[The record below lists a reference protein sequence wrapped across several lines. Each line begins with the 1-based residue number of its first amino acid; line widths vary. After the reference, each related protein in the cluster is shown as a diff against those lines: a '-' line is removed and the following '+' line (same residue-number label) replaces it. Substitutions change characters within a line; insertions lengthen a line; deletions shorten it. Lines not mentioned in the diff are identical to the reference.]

1 MAMRVTGMMSG
12 MDTESIIQQLV
23 AARQTK
29 VDNLKKQQTKHEW
42 KQDAWKELNS
52 KIYKL
57 YSGTLANM
65 QYTSAFAKKTTSV
78 SNSNLVSVITDG
90 NAMDSVQSL
99 TISKLAKAGYLT
111 GGSIKG
117 TDGKTLSGGS
127 KLVERLGIEAGSK
140 FEIETKGKKTEI
152 TIDENTT
159 VDGLVDQ
166 LKAAGVNANFD
177 ANQQRFYIG
186 ATELGE
192 DADFTMIASN
202 DKGTTALDK
211 LGILVY
217 DENTM
222 KAYKEY
228 ADMFA
233 DPTGAGKNALVNAR
247 VEARRAGYV
256 SERDALRKQNEE
268 LVKKLQEA
276 QQAYNE
282 NVGGATNLTNDADRS
297 AQMASLDQKIKDMT
311 ADGVTLDDDQK
322 KELEGYQKELSYIKA
337 YDELKKAADKN
348 DARISTI
355 NEYVNEDGT
364 VNTDPVE
371 KDGVVIY
378 PAGKLTGEV
387 TAEVEAKLQEAN
399 AIYEAYEKNKNP
411 DGVPTMKGS
420 AGANKQVG
428 ENSLITLNGVDYK
441 SSTNTVKVNGL
452 TITCNG
458 TTAPGEEITL
468 TTKNDTSGI
477 YDMIKGF
484 IKEYSALINEMDK
497 LYNAESAKG
506 YEPLTDEEKEA
517 MSESDVTKWEE
528 KIKDSILRRD
538 STLSSVSGALK
549 EIMASGFEVNGRKM
563 FLYDFGIETLGYFNA
578 ADNEKNAYHI
588 HGDEDD
594 EAVRNDTN
602 ELMAMINSDPD
613 AVVSFFTQ
621 LSQKLYGKMFDMMGT
636 TEFSSIYKVYDDKKM
651 KEEYDEYTK
660 KIAQEEKK
668 LQDYEDKWYK
678 KFAAM
683 ETAMAK
689 MQSNASAVTSLLGG
703 S

>member
-42 KQDAWKELNS
+42 KQEAWKELNS

-65 QYTSAFAKKTTSV
+65 QYTTAFAKKTTNV

-99 TISKLAKAGYLT
+99 TISRLAKAGYLT

-117 TDGKTLSGGS
+117 TDGKALSKSS
-127 KLVERLGIEAGSK
+127 KLVESLGIEAGSK

-159 VDGLVDQ
+159 IDGLVNQ

-177 ANQQRFYIG
+177 TNQQRFYIG

-192 DADFTMIASN
+192 NADFTMTASN
-202 DKGTTALDK
+202 GKGTTALDK

-217 DENTM
+217 DEKTM
-222 KAYKEY
+222 DAYKKY
-228 ADMFA
+228 ADMLA
-233 DPTGAGKNALVNAR
+233 DPTGAGKNALIDAR

-256 SERDALRKQNEE
+256 SERDALRKRNEE
-268 LVKKLQEA
+268 LDKQLQEA
-276 QQAYNE
+276 QEAYNQH
-282 NVGGATNLTNDADRS
+282 VSGLTILSDDTDRK
-297 AQMASLDQKIKDMT
+297 AQMTYLDQKIKDMT

-322 KELEGYQKELSYIKA
+322 KELEGYRTELSYLKT
-337 YDELKKAADKN
+337 YDDLKSEVDKN
-348 DARISTI
+348 NARIDTI
-355 NEYVNEDGT
+355 NGYVNEDGT

-371 KDGVVIY
+371 KDGTVIY
-378 PAGKLTGEV
+378 PAGRLTGEV
-387 TAEVEAKLQEAN
+387 TAEVEAKLQEASDIYN
-399 AIYEAYEKNKNP
+399 AYEASKDA

-420 AGANKQVG
+420 AGANKQKG
-428 ENSLITLNGVDYK
+428 EDSLITLNGVDYK
-441 SSTNTVKVNGL
+441 SSSNTVQVNGL

-458 TTAPGEEITL
+458 TTAPGEEVTL

-477 YDMIKGF
+477 YDMIKSF

-506 YEPLTDEEKEA
+506 YEPLTDDEKEA
-517 MSESDVTKWEE
+517 MSESDITKWET

-538 STLSSVSGALK
+538 STISSVAGALK
-549 EIMASGFEVNGRKM
+549 EIMSSGFEVNGKTM
-563 FLYDFGIETLGYFNA
+563 HLYDFGIETLGYFNA

-588 HGDEDD
+588 YGDEDD
-594 EAVRNDTN
+594 EAVRNETN
-602 ELMAMINSDPD
+602 TLMTMINSDPD

-660 KIAQEEKK
+660 KIKQEEQK

>member
-42 KQDAWKELNS
+42 KQEAWKELNS

-65 QYTSAFAKKTTSV
+65 QYTTAFAKKTTNV

-99 TISKLAKAGYLT
+99 TISRLAKAGYLT

-117 TDGKTLSGGS
+117 TDGKALSKSS
-127 KLVERLGIEAGSK
+127 KLVESLGIEAGSK

-159 VDGLVDQ
+159 IDGLVNQ

-177 ANQQRFYIG
+177 TNQQRFYIG

-192 DADFTMIASN
+192 KADFTMTASN
-202 DKGTTALDK
+202 GKGTTALDK

-217 DENTM
+217 DEKTM
-222 KAYKEY
+222 DAYKKY
-228 ADMFA
+228 ADMLA
-233 DPTGAGKNALVNAR
+233 DPTGAGKNALIDAR

-256 SERDALRKQNEE
+256 SERDALRKRNEE
-268 LVKKLQEA
+268 LDKQLQEA
-276 QQAYNE
+276 QKAYNE
-282 NVGGATNLTNDADRS
+282 NVGGVTILTDDTDRK
-297 AQMASLDQKIKDMT
+297 AQMTYLDQKIKDMT

-322 KELEGYQKELSYIKA
+322 KELEGYRKEFSYLKA
-337 YDELKKAADKN
+337 YDDLKNEVDKN
-348 DARISTI
+348 NARIDTI
-355 NEYVNEDGT
+355 NGYVNEDGT

-371 KDGVVIY
+371 EDGTVIY
-378 PAGKLTGEV
+378 PAGRLTGEV
-387 TAEVEAKLQEAN
+387 TAEVEAKLQEASDIYN
-399 AIYEAYEKNKNP
+399 AYEASKDA

-420 AGANKQVG
+420 AGANKQKG
-428 ENSLITLNGVDYK
+428 EDSLITLNGVDYK
-441 SSTNTVKVNGL
+441 SSSNTVQVNGL

-458 TTAPGEEITL
+458 TTAPGEEVTL

-477 YDMIKGF
+477 YDMIKSF

-506 YEPLTDEEKEA
+506 YEPLTDDEKEA
-517 MSESDVTKWEE
+517 MSESDITKWET

-538 STLSSVSGALK
+538 STISSVAGALK
-549 EIMASGFEVNGRKM
+549 EIMSSGFEVNGKTM
-563 FLYDFGIETLGYFNA
+563 HLYDFGIETLGYFNA

-588 HGDEDD
+588 YGDEDD
-594 EAVRNDTN
+594 EAVRNETN
-602 ELMAMINSDPD
+602 TLMTMINSDPD

-660 KIAQEEKK
+660 KIKQEEQK

>member
-65 QYTSAFAKKTTSV
+65 QYTTAFAKKTTSV

-99 TISKLAKAGYLT
+99 TISNLAKAGYLT

-117 TDGKTLSGGS
+117 TDGKTLSGSS
-127 KLVERLGIEAGSK
+127 KLVESLGIEAGSK

-152 TIDENTT
+152 TIDEKTT
-159 VDGLVDQ
+159 VDGLVNQ

-186 ATELGE
+186 ATELGK

-217 DENTM
+217 DE
-222 KAYKEY
+222 KSIDAYKEY

-233 DPTGAGKNALVNAR
+233 DPAGTGKNALIDSG
-247 VEARRAGYV
+247 VEARRAKYV
-256 SERDALRKQNEE
+256 SERNNLRKKNEE
-268 LVKKLQEA
+268 LDEKLQDV
-276 QQAYNE
+276 QKAYNA
-282 NVGGATNLTNDADRS
+282 NPDRLTILSDDTDRGARRDW
-297 AQMASLDQKIKDMT
+297 LDQKIKDMT
-311 ADGVTLDDDQK
+311 AEGVTLDETQK
-322 KELEGYQKELSYIKA
+322 KELEEYKTERAYIKS
-337 YDELKKAADKN
+337 YEELKEAIAQN
-348 DARISTI
+348 DGKIATI
-355 NEYVNEDGT
+355 NSYVEDDET
-364 VNTDPVE
+364 ANAKSSLVD
-371 KDGVVIY
+371 
-378 PAGKLTGEV
+378 EV
-387 TAEVEAKLQEAN
+387 TAEVEAKLQKASDIYN
-399 AIYEAYEKNKNP
+399 AYEASKV

-428 ENSLITLNGVDYK
+428 ENSLITLNGVEYE
-441 SSTNTVKVNGL
+441 SNTNTLQVNGL

-458 TTAPGEEITL
+458 KTAPGEEVTL

-477 YDMIKGF
+477 YDMIKSF

-517 MSESDVTKWEE
+517 MSESDVTKWEA

-538 STLSSVSGALK
+538 STLSSVASAMK
-549 EIMASGFEVNGRKM
+549 EIMASGFEVNGKKM

-594 EAVRNDTN
+594 ESVRNETN
-602 ELMAMINSDPD
+602 KLMAMINSDPD

>member
-42 KQDAWKELNS
+42 KAEAWKELNS
-52 KIYKL
+52 KLYKL

-65 QYTSAFAKKTTSV
+65 QYTTAFAKKTTSV
-78 SNSNLVSVITDG
+78 SNSNLVSVVTDG

-117 TDGKTLSGGS
+117 TDGKALTSSS

-140 FEIETKGKKTEI
+140 FEIETNGKKTEI

-159 VDGLVDQ
+159 VDGLVNQ

-186 ATELGE
+186 AKELGE
-192 DADFTMIASN
+192 ASDFTLIASN
-202 DKGTTALDK
+202 KKGTEALDK
-211 LGILVY
+211 LGIRLY
-217 DENTM
+217 DEKTM
-222 KAYKEY
+222 NAYKEY
-228 ADMFA
+228 ADMFT
-233 DPTGAGKNALVNAR
+233 DPAGTGKQALIDSR
-247 VEARRAGYV
+247 VEARRAKYV
-256 SERDALRKQNEE
+256 SERNSLRKKNEE
-268 LVKKLQEA
+268 LDKKLQDV
-276 QQAYNE
+276 QKAYNE
-282 NVGGATNLTNDADRS
+282 NPDRLTVLSDDTERGARRDW
-297 AQMASLDQKIKDMT
+297 LDQKIKDMT
-311 ADGVTLDDDQK
+311 AEGVTLDEDQK
-322 KELEGYQKELSYIKA
+322 KELEEYKTERSYIKS
-337 YDELKKAADKN
+337 YDNLKESIDKN
-348 DARISTI
+348 NSKIADI
-355 NEYVNEDGT
+355 NTYVEDDET
-364 VNTDPVE
+364 ANA
-371 KDGVVIY
+371 K
-378 PAGKLTGEV
+378 GKLTDEV
-387 TAEVEAKLQEAN
+387 TAEVEAKLQEAYD
-399 AIYEAYEKNKNP
+399 IYN
-411 DGVPTMKGS
+411 S
-420 AGANKQVG
+420 ASRTESTGANKQAG
-428 ENSLITLNGVDYK
+428 EDSLITLNGVDYK
-441 SSTNTVKVNGL
+441 SNSNTIQVNGL

-458 TTAPGEEITL
+458 TTAPGETITL

-517 MSESDVTKWEE
+517 MSESDITKWEE

-538 STLSSVSGALK
+538 STISTVAGAMK
-549 EIMASGFEVNGRKM
+549 EIMASGFEVNGKKM

-588 HGDEDD
+588 YGDEDD
-594 EAVRNDTN
+594 EAVRNETN
-602 ELMAMINSDPD
+602 KLMAMINSDPD
-613 AVVSFFTQ
+613 TVVSFFTQ
-621 LSQKLYGKMFDMMGT
+621 LSQKLYGKLFDMMGT

>member
-42 KQDAWKELNS
+42 KQEAWKELNS

-65 QYTSAFAKKTTSV
+65 QYTTAFAKKTTNV

-117 TDGKTLSGGS
+117 TDGKALSKSS
-127 KLVERLGIEAGSK
+127 KLVKSLGIEAGSK

-152 TIDENTT
+152 TIDKDTT
-159 VDGLVDQ
+159 IDGLVNQ

-177 ANQQRFYIG
+177 TNQQRFYIG

-192 DADFTMIASN
+192 DADFTMVASN
-202 DKGTTALDK
+202 DKGTAALDK

-217 DENTM
+217 DEKTM
-222 KAYKEY
+222 AAYKKY
-228 ADMFA
+228 ADMLA
-233 DPTGAGKNALVNAR
+233 DPTGAGKNALIDAR

-256 SERDALRKQNEE
+256 SERDALRKRNEE
-268 LVKKLQEA
+268 LDEQLQTV
-276 QQAYNE
+276 QKSYNE
-282 NVGGATNLTNDADRS
+282 NVGGVTILPDDTDRK
-297 AQMASLDQKIKDMT
+297 AMIEYLDQKIKDMT
-311 ADGVTLDDDQK
+311 ADGVTLNDDQK
-322 KELEGYQKELSYIKA
+322 KELEGYQKEISYLKT
-337 YDELKKAADKN
+337 YDDLKNEVDKN
-348 DARISTI
+348 NARIGTI
-355 NEYVNEDGT
+355 NEYVDDDETGNA
-364 VNTDPVE
+364 
-371 KDGVVIY
+371 KS
-378 PAGKLTGEV
+378 KLTEEV
-387 TAEVEAKLQEAN
+387 TAEVEAKLQEASNIYN
-399 AIYEAYEKNKNP
+399 AYEASKDA
-411 DGVPTMKGS
+411 DGVPAMKGS

-441 SSTNTVKVNGL
+441 SSSNTIQVNGL

-458 TTAPGEEITL
+458 TTAPGEEVTL

-477 YDMIKGF
+477 YDMIKSF

-517 MSESDVTKWEE
+517 MSESDVTKWEA

-538 STLSSVSGALK
+538 STISSVAGAMK
-549 EIMASGFEVNGRKM
+549 EIMASGFEVNGKKM

-588 HGDEDD
+588 YGDEDD
-594 EAVRNDTN
+594 EAVRNETN
-602 ELMAMINSDPD
+602 KLMTMINSDPD

-660 KIAQEEKK
+660 KIKQEEQK

>member
-65 QYTSAFAKKTTSV
+65 QYTTAFAKKTTTV

-99 TISKLAKAGYLT
+99 TISNLAKAGYLT

-117 TDGKTLSGGS
+117 TDGKILSGSS

-140 FEIETKGKKTEI
+140 FEIETKDKKTEI

-159 VDGLVDQ
+159 VDGLVNQ

-202 DKGTTALDK
+202 GKGTTALDK

-217 DENTM
+217 DDNTM

-233 DPTGAGKNALVNAR
+233 DPTGVGKNALIDAR

-256 SERDALRKQNEE
+256 SERDALKKQNEE
-268 LVKKLQEA
+268 LNKTLQNI
-276 QQAYNE
+276 QDAYNQ
-282 NVGGATNLTNDADRS
+282 NPDRLTVLSDPVERQARRTY
-297 AQMASLDQKIKDMT
+297 LEQKIEDMT
-311 ADGVTLDDDQK
+311 AEGVTLDDTQK
-322 KELEGYQKELSYIKA
+322 KELEEYKTELSYVKA
-337 YDELKKAADKN
+337 YDETSKSIDDN
-348 DARISTI
+348 NARISEI

-378 PAGKLTGEV
+378 PSGKLTGEV
-387 TAEVEAKLQEAN
+387 TAEVEAKLQEASDIYN
-399 AIYEAYEKNKNP
+399 AYEASKV

-458 TTAPGEEITL
+458 TTAKGEEITL

-477 YDMIKGF
+477 YDMIKSF

-528 KIKDSILRRD
+528 KIKGSILRRD
-538 STLSSVSGALK
+538 STISSVAGAMK
-549 EIMASGFEVNGRKM
+549 EIMASGFEVNGKKM

-594 EAVRNDTN
+594 EAVRNETN
-602 ELMAMINSDPD
+602 KLMAMINSDPD
-613 AVVSFFTQ
+613 AVVGFFTQ

>member
-202 DKGTTALDK
+202 SKGTTALDK

-217 DENTM
+217 DDNTM

-233 DPTGAGKNALVNAR
+233 DPTGAGKNALIDAR

-364 VNTDPVE
+364 VNTDPVK

-399 AIYEAYEKNKNP
+399 DIYEAYEKSKNP

-517 MSESDVTKWEE
+517 MSESDVTKWEA

-538 STLSSVSGALK
+538 STVNTVAGAMK
-549 EIMASGFEVNGRKM
+549 EIMASGFEVNGKKM

-594 EAVRNDTN
+594 EAVRNETN
-602 ELMAMINSDPD
+602 KLMAMINSDPD
-613 AVVSFFTQ
+613 AVVGFFTQ